1 MGRTQVP
8 GTQVKDST
16 INTVDL
22 VDKAVTLQ
30 KMADVASGSVFY
42 RKTSGIGSPEVQDL
56 NTLRND
62 LYAELLL
69 TAKQTAQ
76 ITNSSNTTPT
86 DITGLYFDLVS
97 WRRYVFKFFVTFK
110 SAATGTGVGFVFSA
124 PAMTA
129 ANWKVSITQGN
140 AGTDQTFE
148 NSATSLTTVLVSAS
162 VAAANTDYMAIIEGF
177 CEPSANGSLQLR
189 CRSEVNGP
197 QITIKSSGVGYLID
211 AG

>member
-97 WRRYVFKFFVTFK
+97 GRRYVFKFFVTFK
-110 SAATGTGVGFVFSA
+110 SAATKTSVGFVFSA

-129 ANWKVSITQGN
+129 ANWKVSICKAMPGPTR
-140 AGTDQTFE
+140 
-148 NSATSLTTVLVSAS
+148 
-162 VAAANTDYMAIIEGF
+162 
-177 CEPSANGSLQLR
+177 PSKIA
-189 CRSEVNGP
+189 
-197 QITIKSSGVGYLID
+197 
-211 AG
+211 

>member
-97 WRRYVFKFFVTFK
+97 GRRYVFKFFV
-110 SAATGTGVGFVFSA
+110 
-124 PAMTA
+124 
-129 ANWKVSITQGN
+129 
-140 AGTDQTFE
+140 
-148 NSATSLTTVLVSAS
+148 
-162 VAAANTDYMAIIEGF
+162 
-177 CEPSANGSLQLR
+177 R
-189 CRSEVNGP
+189 
-197 QITIKSSGVGYLID
+197 
-211 AG
+211 